1 MNRAALEHLI
11 RAASAITQERDLVI
25 VGSQAILGTMPMAPT
40 VAPELCVSREADIY
54 PMQRPELA
62 DLIDGAIGY
71 GSAFD
76 EQFGYYADGVGPE
89 TAVLPNGWQTRLV
102 KVENENTGG
111 GVGWRLDVHDL
122 AVAKLAAG
130 REKDL
135 AFVEAML
142 THGIVGGALLRERVA
157 ATALQPER
165 RELVQAWLAG
175 RK

>member
-89 TAVLPNGWQTRLV
+89 TAVLPKCWQTRLV

-111 GVGWRLDVHDL
+111 G
-122 AVAKLAAG
+122 
-130 REKDL
+130 
-135 AFVEAML
+135 
-142 THGIVGGALLRERVA
+142 IGGASMFTTLPLPSSRPDV
-157 ATALQPER
+157 R
-165 RELVQAWLAG
+165 RTS
-175 RK
+175 RSSKPC